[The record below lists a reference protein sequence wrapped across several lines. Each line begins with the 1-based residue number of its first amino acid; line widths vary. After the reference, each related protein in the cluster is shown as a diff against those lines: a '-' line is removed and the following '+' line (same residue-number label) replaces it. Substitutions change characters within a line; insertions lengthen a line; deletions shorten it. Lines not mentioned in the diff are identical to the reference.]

1 MIKLFLF
8 ILSNIKQVEEFVN
21 DLVSITNE
29 ISREAAALGETQKEF
44 YAPPSS
50 N

>member
-1 MIKLFLF
+1 MIKVYLF
-8 ILSNIKQVEEFVN
+8 ILSSIIQVEEFVN

-29 ISREAAALGETQKEF
+29 ISREAAALGDAQKEF